1 MAGKNLRYL
10 IRALYSEESESSPDE
25 KGFYTYD
32 ITSFVAVRNAISKTA
47 SFAIMTINIPI
58 EFYLQLSQLI
68 SIGTYPEMIVELY
81 IVDETERGRGESGLT
96 PLGKSLTKRK
106 IFRKNMSI
114 TYMKALDDN
123 PDPERRHIHSIML
136 LSNPVLFFMSRHLTY
151 TKPLTGRAYDALETF
166 EKYIQEVY
174 SDAASKN
181 KIFKFEKIVNENL
194 ITPHVHGQILTRG
207 LTGDIQIPS
216 YLISWYKVCQT
227 PSLYIFDDFRFDQVS
242 DNINEDAAEIYG
254 YLINLAD
261 LEQFDDDNTDLRDL
275 EDPETGDIASNI
287 RMVDSVPITSPF
299 LKLGRGVTNLNI
311 FDYSMHHIGTVN
323 INESFRTPHL
333 KLDAELDEYFMMPL
347 IEGEEGIKRNILT
360 KVLED
365 NLMQDPRVQS
375 ALSLYTPDTDKLAV
389 ERYTL
394 TKELITK
401 YLVAL
406 ETFMFSD
413 VRFEFFQFGKIYNL
427 SPTSEMDSTASE
439 GEESDKFFHTPG
451 FIMNIF
457 HRASGTE
464 SLLMHTAKVQF
475 IKIREGFKIEE
486 KSVNYSI
493 TNALDVPAE
502 MITPPKEKP
511 KDEKLSEID
520 KLFSEAEIKT
530 CNDKMNDPEI
540 KGKTMKALY
549 DGLRRAG
556 FNDEDSK
563 KGAEMLYEAI
573 ASTPN
578 PTTTII
584 MLLKEN
590 EPLNPL
596 TKGPISKTG
605 RTRVMGLG
613 QETFYL
619 DSGKIEDTKTGAAC
633 NINHYNDIMSP
644 TLDSIRKQAC
654 MIKYRFR
661 YTPPIKD
668 DVFPSL
674 ASKLSYA
681 DKMAIRYGGARTMGG
696 LNSEIIPGFR
706 RARNNPLGRLYL
718 SKDLRPS
725 DPECAKLYD
734 KYKLSY
740 FLEV

>member
-10 IRALYSEESESSPDE
+10 IRALYSEESESSPDSE
-25 KGFYTYD
+25 GFYTYD
-32 ITSFVAVRNAISKTA
+32 ITSFVVVRNAISKTA

-58 EFYLQLSQLI
+58 EFYLQLNQLI
-68 SIGTYPEMIVELY
+68 SLGSYPDMIVELY
-81 IVDETERGRGESGLT
+81 IVDETERGIGEGGLT

-123 PDPERRHIHSIML
+123 PDPEKRHIHSIML

-166 EKYIQEVY
+166 ENYIQTVY
-174 SDAASKN
+174 SDATSKN
-181 KIFKFEKIVNENL
+181 KIFKFIKILNENL
-194 ITPHVHGQILTRG
+194 ITPYTYGQILTRG
-207 LTGDIQIPS
+207 LTGDIQVPS

-227 PSLYIFDDFRFDQVS
+227 PSLYIFDDFRFDKIS
-242 DNINEDAAEIYG
+242 DNVDEDAAEIYG

-261 LEQFDDDNTDLRDL
+261 LEKFDTENTDLRDL

-287 RMVDSVPITSPF
+287 RMIDSIPIASPF
-299 LKLGRGVTNLNI
+299 LKLSRGVTNLNI

-323 INESFRTPHL
+323 VNESFRVPHL
-333 KLDAELDEYFMMPL
+333 KLDAELDKYFTMPL
-347 IEGEEGIKRNILT
+347 IEDEEGIERNILT

-401 YLVAL
+401 YLVSL

-427 SPTSEMDSTASE
+427 SPTSE
-439 GEESDKFFHTPG
+439 GEEPEKFFHTPG

-457 HRASGTE
+457 HRSSGTE

-493 TNALDVPAE
+493 TNALDIPAD
-502 MITPPKEKP
+502 IVVPPKEKP
-511 KDEKLSEID
+511 KDENLSKVD
-520 KLFSEAEIKT
+520 QMFSDAEIKT
-530 CNDKMNDPEI
+530 CNDKMNDPEL

-549 DGLRRAG
+549 DGLRKG
-556 FNDEDSK
+556 GLSDEDAK
-563 KGAEMLYEAI
+563 KGAEILYEAI

-578 PTTTII
+578 PTTTMI

-590 EPLNPL
+590 EPLNPFSR
-596 TKGPISKTG
+596 GPRGSSSTPY
-605 RTRVMGLG
+605 GLG
-613 QETFYL
+613 QELFNNETGII
-619 DSGKIEDTKTGAAC
+619 DNKAVGAAC
-633 NINHYNDIMSP
+633 GVKHYKDITEP
-644 TLDSIRKQAC
+644 NLESIRRQAC

-661 YTPPIKD
+661 KTAAVKED
-668 DVFPSL
+668 QFPSIASRLSFGDRMAL
-674 ASKLSYA
+674 A
-681 DKMAIRYGGARTMGG
+681 YGGARTMGG
-696 LNSEIIPGFR
+696 IYREIIPNFR

-718 SKDLRPS
+718 SKDTKPS
-725 DPECAKLYD
+725 DENCAKLYEM
-734 KYKLSY
+734 YKLSY
-740 FLEV
+740 LLEV